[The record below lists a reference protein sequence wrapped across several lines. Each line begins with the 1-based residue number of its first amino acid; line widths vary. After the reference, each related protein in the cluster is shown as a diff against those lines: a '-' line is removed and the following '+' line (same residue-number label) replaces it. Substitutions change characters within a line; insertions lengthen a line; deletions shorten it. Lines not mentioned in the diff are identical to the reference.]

1 MSADSNDST
10 STTISSTM
18 TGTGTMTKSSTT
30 TAAATIKESQIE
42 QESCEGE
49 GGEESATGGASI
61 EEVNV
66 VVSEQSTVRN
76 DLEGDENADEIELR
90 VDDMKTPKG
99 EVTYEGKEAIKRLFK
114 VNSKEE
120 KGRKKSGKGK
130 TKSNSELSTAD
141 TASAAESNETKTK
154 KSSSNRSINRNN
166 SSGKTGY
173 NIFNFLFHNP
183 TTEK

>member
-1 MSADSNDST
+1 MSADSNDPT
-10 STTISSTM
+10 STTISSM
-18 TGTGTMTKSSTT
+18 TGTMTKSSTT
-30 TAAATIKESQIE
+30 SAASTIRESKIETGSKEDDIASGGVSLE
-42 QESCEGE
+42 KADSGE
-49 GGEESATGGASI
+49 TTI
-61 EEVNV
+61 
-66 VVSEQSTVRN
+66 RN

-141 TASAAESNETKTK
+141 TASSPADGSENKTK

-183 TTEK
+183 AEK